1 MRRLN
6 MRNIQNERAKFAYDK
21 VCEIDGISEQKEF
34 TTLAR
39 STPAK
44 IQMAGL
50 GVTIAFLYSKKE
62 DAHKKLYDIVEGWL
76 KTQKIIENE
85 DELMKAITESST
97 GKYQAMTVE
106 VQQLLMWV
114 KRFAE
119 GMKKDE
125 KPQ

>member
-1 MRRLN
+1 

>member
-1 MRRLN
+1 
-6 MRNIQNERAKFAYDK
+6 MRNIQNERAKYAYDK
-21 VCEIDGISEQKEF
+21 VCDIKSEQKEF

-50 GVTIAFLYSKKE
+50 GVTIAFLYSKQGGI
-62 DAHKKLYDIVEGWL
+62 HKSLYDIVEGWL
-76 KTQKIIENE
+76 QNQDIIGKK

-97 GKYQAMTVE
+97 GKYQTMTVE

>member
-1 MRRLN
+1 MRRLK
-6 MRNIQNERAKFAYDK
+6 MRNIQNERAKYAYDK
-21 VCEIDGISEQKEF
+21 VCDIKSEQKEF
-34 TTLAR
+34 NTLAR

-50 GVTIAFLYSKKE
+50 GVTIAFLYSKQGGV
-62 DAHKKLYDIVEGWL
+62 HKSLYDIVEGWL
-76 KTQKIIENE
+76 QNQDIIGKK

-97 GKYQAMTVE
+97 GKYQTMTVE

-125 KPQ
+125 

>member
-1 MRRLN
+1 

-125 KPQ
+125 QTQ

>member
-1 MRRLN
+1 MRGIK

-21 VCEIDGISEQKEF
+21 VCDIKSEQKEF
-34 TTLAR
+34 NTLAR

-50 GVTIAFLYSKKE
+50 GVTIAFLYSKQE
-62 DAHKKLYDIVEGWL
+62 GVHKKLYDIVEGWL
-76 KTQKIIENE
+76 KIQKIIENE
-85 DELMKAITESST
+85 DELMRAITESST
-97 GKYQAMTVE
+97 GKYQTMTVE

-125 KPQ
+125 

>member
-125 KPQ
+125 QTQ

>member
-6 MRNIQNERAKFAYDK
+6 MRNIQNERAKYAYDK
-21 VCEIDGISEQKEF
+21 VCDIKSEQKEF

-50 GVTIAFLYSKKE
+50 GVTIAFLYSKQGGV
-62 DAHKKLYDIVEGWL
+62 HKSLYDIVEGWL
-76 KTQKIIENE
+76 QNQDIIGKK
-85 DELMKAITESST
+85 DELMRAITESST
-97 GKYQAMTVE
+97 GKYQTMTVE

-125 KPQ
+125 KTQ